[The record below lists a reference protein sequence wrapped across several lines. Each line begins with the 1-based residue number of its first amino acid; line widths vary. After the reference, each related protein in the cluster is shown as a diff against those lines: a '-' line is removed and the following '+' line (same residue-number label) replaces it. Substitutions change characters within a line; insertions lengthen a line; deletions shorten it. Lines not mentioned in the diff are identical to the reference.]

1 MAESAAR
8 TGLPVTIARLFN
20 QFGPDQPE
28 AQLPAG
34 FAASIA
40 VAEAAG
46 KDSIEVEVGNPDA
59 RRDYTD
65 TRDSARAF
73 RLLAEGRVTG
83 TFNLCRGQTD
93 RLGRLVEG
101 LSQASS
107 IGVRIEHRPER
118 VNRNDVAEIAGSPA
132 RLEEATGWQPRI
144 ALDETLAEMLEVRRR
159 ALRDG

>member
-40 VAEAAG
+40 AAEAAG
-46 KDSIEVEVGNPDA
+46 KDSIGVEVGNPDA

-144 ALDETLAEMLEVRRR
+144 SPRRNAGR
-159 ALRDG
+159 NAGSPASVTQ